1 MADNPQSFF
10 RFAARS
16 FSPFSCVSTASRPP
30 RFFRSI
36 GPIWGNCGE
45 ELDGAAR
52 QNLGHQAARA
62 LNDIA
67 QLIERIRQDSH
78 SNREAIIGEEE
89 RRYPL
94 PEATLVARPMRLEK
108 SQ

>member
-16 FSPFSCVSTASRPP
+16 FSPFSCVST
-30 RFFRSI
+30 
-36 GPIWGNCGE
+36 
-45 ELDGAAR
+45 AAR